1 MQGCHTCTDH
11 GSTLFLPQL
20 HAHHAPGQQT
30 SHFWGQ
36 SSCGA
41 VCGAWRSFNGDL
53 RHEKRGG
60 PTKWAEAVAL
70 VLTRRLQRPH
80 VPRQRHLLA
89 FESLNRPRLTRA
101 DRQVATIQGLQAGQ
115 NQPYMLCVIS
125 DFLCAPLEKSP
136 SARPAA
142 AVAQQTT
149 SRRLRRSWGQT
160 SPEAGAVLEIRRGR
174 PNAGERSAAMIG
186 LVLRPGAGN
195 GCVSLEMRHRLNV
208 LLARRGENGV

>member
-1 MQGCHTCTDH
+1 MTKAHHVHGLECCVRNVPESLMFVDTSFEITIHRSYTPYALDTLWYIHQKTERKMCNTVIARSDTGQSRYTKISTRANQDRTYMQGCHTCTDH

-20 HAHHAPGQQT
+20 HAHHALGQQT
-30 SHFWGQ
+30 THFWGQ

-89 FESLNRPRLTRA
+89 FESLNPTEVDA
-101 DRQVATIQGLQAGQ
+101 
-115 NQPYMLCVIS
+115 C
-125 DFLCAPLEKSP
+125 
-136 SARPAA
+136 
-142 AVAQQTT
+142 
-149 SRRLRRSWGQT
+149 
-160 SPEAGAVLEIRRGR
+160 
-174 PNAGERSAAMIG
+174 
-186 LVLRPGAGN
+186 
-195 GCVSLEMRHRLNV
+195 
-208 LLARRGENGV
+208 